1 MTFYSF
7 FNILFFMRQK
17 DIRQTSLR
25 LGDRVGT
32 VIPFPPLIDRNGK
45 SQLSLPLIENQDILN
60 DSLLKESM
68 RGNVKKI
75 RDLVQR
81 GSDVDT
87 TDHYGRTPLMNAASK
102 GLRKTVDALV
112 ELNADIHIRDNYNMN
127 ALMHAIAGNH
137 TCTASALWG
146 YGAR

>member
-1 MTFYSF
+1 
-7 FNILFFMRQK
+7 
-17 DIRQTSLR
+17 
-25 LGDRVGT
+25 LGEIGGS
-32 VIPFPPLIDRNGK
+32 VIPFPPLIDRNEK

-60 DSLLKESM
+60 NALLKEAK

-75 RDLVQR
+75 RDLVIR
-81 GSDVDT
+81 GADVDAK
-87 TDHYGRTPLMNAASK
+87 DQYCRTPLMHAASK
-102 GLRKTVDALV
+102 GLLKAAVTLV